1 MRAEAEISLLD
12 RILTPVTDCLTPEA
26 ARRLVALRADPE
38 AQQRI
43 DELADK
49 CTEGSLS
56 PQERSEYEAY
66 VAAVNVLAV
75 LQAKARTLL
84 SSDEHN

>member
-12 RILTPVTDCLTPEA
+12 RILAPVTDCLTPEA